1 MNTTKAEPRHS
12 TSPAPQA
19 TTPIYLDCDPGIDD
33 ATALTFLLR
42 THRASLVGVGTV
54 AGNVDA
60 YTGACNAADLLQLAG
75 RLDIPVAIGATRPLA
90 GDFSGGFP
98 HVHGEDG
105 FGGVSLPPAALSED
119 AEDAIEQLINC
130 ARRYAGRLRVV
141 AVGPLTNL
149 ALALEREPAL
159 AELLDE
165 VFVMGG
171 ALDVPG
177 NVTPFAEANFW
188 SDPEAADQVLRSK
201 VSVTVVPLDVTM
213 DHALT
218 SSQVGRMS
226 TSADPLARSLA
237 DMLRFYGER
246 HEALLGDAI
255 FALHDP
261 LTAALATHTALIS
274 NTTNLPLRVET
285 RGQERGALT
294 MGTDQ
299 TPNVRIVRTARETAA
314 AEILQ
319 IILMETSA
327 HG

>member
-1 MNTTKAEPRHS
+1 MTD
-12 TSPAPQA
+12 A

-42 THRASLVGVGTV
+42 SPRASLVGVGTV

-60 YTGACNAADLLQLAG
+60 YTGARNAAALLQLAG
-75 RLDIPVAIGATRPLA
+75 RLDIPVAVGATHPLN

-98 HVHGEDG
+98 HVHGADG
-105 FGGVSLPPAALSED
+105 FGGVSLPPAALSEG

-130 ARRYAGRLRVV
+130 ARHHAGRLRVV

-159 AELLDE
+159 PELLDE

-188 SDPEAADQVLRSK
+188 SDPDAADQVLRSRL
-201 VSVTVVPLDVTM
+201 SVTVVPLDVTM
-213 DHALT
+213 NHVLT
-218 SSQVGRMS
+218 SSQVDRMS
-226 TSADPLARSLA
+226 TSADPLVQSLSR
-237 DMLRFYGER
+237 MLRFYGER
-246 HEALLGDAI
+246 HKALLGDVI

-274 NTTNLPLRVET
+274 NTTNVPVRVET

-294 MGTDQ
+294 VSTDQ
-299 TPNVRIVRTARETAA
+299 TRNVRVVRTARETAA

-319 IILMETSA
+319 VILMEASA
-327 HG
+327 DD